1 MAYNTYT
8 DAELLSQR
16 ETVLMLSVTN
26 ILPDEIQLSVFV
38 TLNSGAGQSFLTLL
52 TLYVGY
58 ERHVSYL

>member
-38 TLNSGAGQSFLTLL
+38 TLNSGAGK
-52 TLYVGY
+52 
-58 ERHVSYL
+58 SYLEPPFWNCIHTP